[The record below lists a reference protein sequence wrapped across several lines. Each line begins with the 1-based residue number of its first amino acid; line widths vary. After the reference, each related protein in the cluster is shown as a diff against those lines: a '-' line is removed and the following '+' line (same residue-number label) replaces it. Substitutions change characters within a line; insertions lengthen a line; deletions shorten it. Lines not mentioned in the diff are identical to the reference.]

1 MLKVARI
8 GSFPTT
14 DYNTIGKYGFE
25 LCQDNRWE
33 TYVFAP
39 QYSGNWLVALNVRA
53 IESHKVWARRDLPTS
68 KLLRPPAFICWVLHI
83 IWVQIRAITFLQ
95 SKNVDVV
102 HIHSQLYSL
111 VAIWGYMT
119 RKKVFLTF
127 HGEDYNNMQS
137 SRLLKSLLFCY
148 SSIFVISPLMKKTAS
163 SYFDGEIVYTP
174 NGVDTSLF
182 KNNNLNRENIILCVA
197 SFKPVK
203 RHLALLRAFAELIK
217 DPLYSKY
224 RLTLAGDGPLKSVIS
239 KEIEVLGIESAVNFV
254 GHLTSNQLVKEYNKS
269 ELLVLQSEREGFPK
283 VILEGM
289 ACGIKLAVSPVGSI
303 PTILGKGFPFYVN
316 DVSPKPFAS
325 VIGSALSAPSHS
337 ADISA
342 YTWDN
347 LRNTLHKYYTQD
359 D

>member
-25 LCQDNRWE
+25 LCQDDRWE

-39 QYSGNWLVALNVRA
+39 RYSGKWLQAQNVRA
-53 IESHKVWARRDLPTS
+53 IESHKVWARRDLPPST
-68 KLLRPPAFICWVLHI
+68 LLRLPAFIGWILHI
-83 IWVQIRAITFLQ
+83 IWVQIKAIAFLR
-95 SKNVDVV
+95 SKHVDVV

-111 VAIWGYMT
+111 VALWGKM
-119 RKKVFLTF
+119 RGKRVFLTF

-137 SRLLKSLLFCY
+137 SRLLQSLLSCY
-148 SSIFVISPLMKKTAS
+148 SSVFVISPLMKETAS

-174 NGVDTSLF
+174 NGVDTTLF
-182 KNNNLNRENIILCVA
+182 KNKNLKRDNTILCVA
-197 SFKPVK
+197 SFKKVK
-203 RHLALLRAFAELIK
+203 RHLALVRAFAELIK
-217 DPLYSKY
+217 NPHYANYKLI
-224 RLTLAGDGPLKSVIS
+224 LAGDGPLRSEIS
-239 KEIEVLGIESAVNFV
+239 TEIQALGLDTVVDFV
-254 GHLTSNQLVKEYNKS
+254 GHLSSNELVSQYNKS
-269 ELLVLQSEREGFPK
+269 QLLVLQSEREGFPK

-289 ACGIKLAVSPVGSI
+289 ACGIRLAVSPVGSI
-303 PTILGKGFPFYVN
+303 PTILGEDFPFYIN

-325 VIGSALSAPSHS
+325 VIGTALSAPDHS

-347 LRNTLHKYYTQD
+347 LRNTLHKYYTPD